1 MLKIKVIYEL
11 VNNSVVQKHYTYIYS
26 TFYKI
31 FAIDSKITPSVISF
45 ILYTQLNDEQ
55 VVCSKLPEREKKQKQ
70 KQTHATSLLYV

>member
-11 VNNSVVQKHYTYIYS
+11 VNNSVEQKHYTYIYS